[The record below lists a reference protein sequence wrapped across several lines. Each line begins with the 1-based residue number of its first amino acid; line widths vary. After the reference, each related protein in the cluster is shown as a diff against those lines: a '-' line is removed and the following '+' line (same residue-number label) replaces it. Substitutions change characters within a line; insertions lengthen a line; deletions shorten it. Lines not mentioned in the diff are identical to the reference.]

1 MPSRFEQVPSAKHG
15 LWDASPED
23 RITYYA
29 HVCESYGLHP
39 STIPFQWYDLPARI
53 DEAYSMAPD
62 AEEITLLRPRCLEL
76 YGNSSFVDQ
85 VTAKHRIE
93 IDQIVITEDTEHTS
107 RCQVRLSAPN
117 FPASTGYN
125 GFWISQSPRE
135 ARNNALHTAVAS
147 VAFSLSKGSAYVEHE
162 NATLLIPGVRRVTMD
177 MRTGEVIT
185 KQTLP
190 SIFDE
195 LQAQIEADG
204 RYTWSQFQLMVDDM
218 PLDIIEDD
226 IEAAR
231 WDAYVLLRSAGNVD
245 VILANE
251 Q

>member
-23 RITYYA
+23 RIAYYA
-29 HVCESYGLHP
+29 HVCESYGLYP

-231 WDAYVLLRSAGNVD
+231 WDAYVPPPFCGQRRCNPC
-245 VILANE
+245 